1 MLKQP
6 ADGYGPPVKEQQTK
20 EIKVAK
26 KKTPATTLLEQLA
39 ELPPAEREKR
49 RRNMTKEEKMKLE
62 EEEAA
67 AKIQARFRG
76 KNTRKSIKQLAAEP
90 KAVALRGRHLDRRR
104 I

>member
-39 ELPPAEREKR
+39 AAEREKR